1 MSQLRRTAKLEY
13 SEIRRSPVSI
23 DYMLTYNR
31 PRCVAH
37 ASSAKIQH
45 GDMRLI
51 AKLADQ
57 LLELLRGQL
66 VEVGV
71 VAMHPRVIDEDI

>member
-1 MSQLRRTAKLEY
+1 MSQLRRTAKLQY
-13 SEIRRSPVSI
+13 SEIRGSPVSI

-37 ASSAKIQH
+37 TSSAKIQH
-45 GDMRLI
+45 SDMRLI
-51 AKLADQ
+51 AELANQ

-66 VEVGV
+66 GEVGF
-71 VAMHPRVIDEDI
+71 VAMRPRAID